1 MLYIR
6 ALLYLLLVAVLVA
19 VGVFLT
25 ENPGTMQLTWLGYEI
40 ESSVGIFLLAV
51 ALLVVIFALGYA
63 VLRLIWRFPWIM
75 GGKMK
80 ASRSRRG
87 HEAVSRGILAA
98 AAGDIEAAEEWTRR
112 AKRLASDEPLTRL
125 LTAQTAQLKG
135 DHEAATAMF
144 AGMLE
149 QEDTRLL
156 GLRGLVT
163 QAVREDND
171 ERALEYAREAYAM
184 RPQTPWV
191 LEQLFESSEKAHAL
205 DEAEDAVLMQL
216 RHDQIERPAAN
227 RKRAVLAYERAEE
240 ALQAGDL
247 DKALKEAKTC
257 HRLAPELAPG
267 TALLAKVH
275 LARGSH
281 RRAARALEKGWKWA
295 PHPDLV
301 AAYKSLVPVEPPMD
315 WLRRLRKLTAERAGH
330 EAARLALAAAA
341 LEAEI
346 WAEVRQYLRIHGGEP
361 LSRSACLLMA
371 ELERRENSD
380 EQAADAWMLR
390 AEAAPPDPA
399 WVCKVSGVVVERW
412 YPRCPASGV
421 FDSLEWRRP
430 PYIGSGTTAAALVSM
445 TAPTKALESG
455 EVTDAQVVPPDEAN
469 KDEPNK
475 DAADKTAPAPAN
487 DSDGAK
493 TDKAAVPEAAAA
505 TKGDGAAAPDA
516 KDETKD
522 KATAGVPVAAQ
533 AGGVVPAGGG
543 ART

>member
-1 MLYIR
+1 MLYVR
-6 ALLYLLLVAVLVA
+6 SLLYILIIGGLVAVA
-19 VGVFLT
+19 VFLA
-25 ENPGTMQLTWLGYEI
+25 EFPGVMSLTWLGYEI
-40 ESSVGIFLLAV
+40 EMSFGIFLVAVVLLMVFLAV
-51 ALLVVIFALGYA
+51 GY
-63 VLRLIWRFPWIM
+63 VFLRYIWRFPWIM

-80 ASRSRRG
+80 SSRSRRG

-135 DHEAATAMF
+135 EHEAATAIF

-149 QEDTRLL
+149 TEETRLL

-191 LEQLFESSEKAHAL
+191 LDQLFESSEKAHAL

-240 ALQAGDL
+240 ALEAGDL

-275 LARGSH
+275 MARGSH

-315 WLRRLRKLTAERAGH
+315 WLRRLRKLTAERMGH
-330 EAARLALAAAA
+330 EASRLALAAAA
-341 LEAEI
+341 LEAGI
-346 WAEVRQYLRIHGGEP
+346 WTEVRQYLRIHGGEL

-390 AEAAPPDPA
+390 AEAAAPDPA
-399 WVCKVSGVVVERW
+399 WVCRVSGVVVERW

-430 PYIGSGTTAAALVSM
+430 PYIAGGTTAAALVSM

-455 EVTDAQVVPPDEAN
+455 EVTDAQVVPPGEAN
-469 KDEPNK
+469 NDAVNK
-475 DAADKTAPAPAN
+475 DAADKPAPAPAN
-487 DSDGAK
+487 DSDGA
-493 TDKAAVPEAAAA
+493 
-505 TKGDGAAAPDA
+505 AAPEA

-533 AGGVVPAGGG
+533 AGGVVPAGGATG
-543 ART
+543 GVSS

>member
-1 MLYIR
+1 MLYVR
-6 ALLYLLLVAVLVA
+6 SLLYILLIGGLVVVAVFLA
-19 VGVFLT
+19 EFPGV
-25 ENPGTMQLTWLGYEI
+25 MSLTWLGYEI
-40 ESSVGIFLLAV
+40 EMSFGIFLV
-51 ALLVVIFALGYA
+51 GVVLLMVFLGLGY
-63 VLRLIWRFPWIM
+63 VFLRYIWRFPWIM

-80 ASRSRRG
+80 SSRSRRG
-87 HEAVSRGILAA
+87 QEAVSRGILAA

-135 DHEAATAMF
+135 DNEAATAVF
-144 AGMLE
+144 AGMLDKE
-149 QEDTRLL
+149 ETRLL

-163 QAVREDND
+163 QALREDND

-191 LEQLFESSEKAHAL
+191 LEQLFECSEKAHAL

-227 RKRAVLAYERAEE
+227 RKRAVLAYERAED
-240 ALQAGDL
+240 ALEAGDL

-275 LARGSH
+275 MARGSH

-301 AAYKSLVPVEPPMD
+301 AAYKALVPVEPPMD
-315 WLRRLRKLTAERAGH
+315 WLRRLRKLVAERSGH

-341 LEAEI
+341 LDAEI
-346 WAEVRQYLRIHGGEP
+346 WTEVRQYLRIHGGEP
-361 LSRSACLLMA
+361 LSRGACLLMA
-371 ELERRENSD
+371 ELERREGGN
-380 EQAADAWMLR
+380 EPAADAWMLR

-430 PYIGSGTTAAALVSM
+430 PYIAGGATAAALVSM
-445 TAPTKALESG
+445 TAPAKALESG
-455 EVTDAQVVPPDEAN
+455 EVTDAQVVPPDEAVHEAA
-469 KDEPNK
+469 KEAARKVDEK
-475 DAADKTAPAPAN
+475 TADAPAPAPAN
-487 DSDGAK
+487 DSDGAG
-493 TDKAAVPEAAAA
+493 APE
-505 TKGDGAAAPDA
+505 A
-516 KDETKD
+516 KDEAKD

-533 AGGVVPAGGG
+533 AGEAVPGATGGV
-543 ART
+543 RT

>member
-1 MLYIR
+1 MLYAR
-6 ALLYLLLVAVLVA
+6 SLLYIVIIGGLVVVAVFLA
-19 VGVFLT
+19 EFPGV
-25 ENPGTMQLTWLGYEI
+25 MSLTWLGYEI
-40 ESSVGIFLLAV
+40 EMSFGIFILGVIVLM
-51 ALLVVIFALGYA
+51 VVLALGY
-63 VLRLIWRFPWIM
+63 VFLRYIWRFPWIM
-75 GGKMK
+75 GGRMS
-80 ASRSRRG
+80 AGRSRRG
-87 HEAVSRGILAA
+87 QEAVSRGILAA

-112 AKRLASDEPLTRL
+112 AKRFASDAPLTQL

-135 DHEAATAMF
+135 DYEAATAIF

-149 QEDTRLL
+149 HEETRLL
-156 GLRGLVT
+156 GLRGLAT

-171 ERALEYAREAYAM
+171 QRALEYSREAYAM

-191 LEQLFESSEKAHAL
+191 LDQLFESSEKAHSL

-227 RKRAVLAYERAEE
+227 RKRAVLSYERAEE
-240 ALQAGDL
+240 ALEAGDL

-275 LARGSH
+275 MARGSH

-315 WLRRLRKLTAERAGH
+315 WLRRLRKLVAERMGH
-330 EAARLALAAAA
+330 EASRLAMAAAA
-341 LEAEI
+341 LDAGT

-399 WVCKVSGVVVERW
+399 WVCRVSGVVVERW

-430 PYIGSGTTAAALVSM
+430 PYIAGGTTAAALVGM
-445 TAPTKALESG
+445 TAPNKALESG
-455 EVTDAQVVPPDEAN
+455 EVTDAQVVPFDDAGT
-469 KDEPNK
+469 
-475 DAADKTAPAPAN
+475 DAAGAN
-487 DSDGAK
+487 GSG
-493 TDKAAVPEAAAA
+493 KAGQAD
-505 TKGDGAAAPDA
+505 TSQGDGAADA
-516 KDETKD
+516 ESEAKD
-522 KATAGVPVAAQ
+522 KAAAGVPVAAQ
-533 AGGVVPAGGG
+533 AGEV
-543 ART
+543 ARS